1 MKKILLTLFL
11 ISTVLS
17 CTQDV
22 GDVPKELFGI
32 KLGTIYDFSKVTK
45 GDVGKF
51 PIKNFTGANQFLGSG
66 THFYFEPLV
75 ESKYFP
81 YKEKKKN
88 KDDEYYET
96 NYRLYLLP
104 VIPDSIKT
112 IEELTSSKLEMEV
125 TVIQWSDNKKNKE
138 ESYFWTMEMCK
149 TFSSDIKIK
158 PEILDNYEK
167 KYYFCKFKKDNRMLE
182 INNLTDSVYFTL
194 QYDKEFLD
202 KKSEE
207 VDEKV
212 RKLKAKD
219 ILKK

>member
-1 MKKILLTLFL
+1 
-11 ISTVLS
+11 
-17 CTQDV
+17 
-22 GDVPKELFGI
+22 
-32 KLGTIYDFSKVTK
+32 
-45 GDVGKF
+45 
-51 PIKNFTGANQFLGSG
+51 
-66 THFYFEPLV
+66 
-75 ESKYFP
+75 
-81 YKEKKKN
+81 
-88 KDDEYYET
+88 
-96 NYRLYLLP
+96 
-104 VIPDSIKT
+104 
-112 IEELTSSKLEMEV
+112 MEV